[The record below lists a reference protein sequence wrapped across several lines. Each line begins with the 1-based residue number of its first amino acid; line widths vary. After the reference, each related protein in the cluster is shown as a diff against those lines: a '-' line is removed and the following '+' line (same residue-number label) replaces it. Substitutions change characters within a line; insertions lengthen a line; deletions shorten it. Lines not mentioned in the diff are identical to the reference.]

1 VSNAEVGAQAERMA
15 LAYLRGHFPGLERT
29 RATSLTKAERY
40 QKHPDIGDIT
50 GLTDWAIEVKSMGQ
64 VKLAQAVDQA
74 ASARLVKGVPWSV
87 VIVRRKQAAPERWY
101 AVTEL
106 GQWAAMAAMLDGGC
120 DETEEALP
128 EPPPGHP
135 VWRNPALRE
144 GRA

>member
-1 VSNAEVGAQAERMA
+1 MTMNNAEVGAQAERMA

-29 RATSLTKAERY
+29 RATSLTKADRY

-64 VKLAQAVDQA
+64 IKLAQALDQA

-106 GQWAAMAAMLDGGC
+106 GQWAVMAAMLDGPHRIRR
-120 DETEEALP
+120 TEAD
-128 EPPPGHP
+128 
-135 VWRNPALRE
+135 
-144 GRA
+144 RA